1 MRHRELASVNT
12 SLRAQRQLMNACAGS
27 RAGWEENPCRSNT
40 TETSVVFTVQNGGGW
55 RVPGELLHVHQCT
68 DCTSVTLRFGKFTM
82 EIKLIKMRSLD
93 CLTQRNCSVFY
104 HMGILRGNER
114 ISSLKNARL
123 NVTHKLVSVKC
134 HLNNMLTLAVQTVL
148 SL

>member
-1 MRHRELASVNT
+1 
-12 SLRAQRQLMNACAGS
+12 
-27 RAGWEENPCRSNT
+27 
-40 TETSVVFTVQNGGGW
+40 
-55 RVPGELLHVHQCT
+55 
-68 DCTSVTLRFGKFTM
+68 M

-93 CLTQRNCSVFY
+93 CLTQRNCLKYVKDAVFY

-114 ISSLKNARL
+114 ISSLKNVRL